1 MLSRDKLD
9 KMERASEIFI
19 NIGRKGEKERDIE
32 RERERV
38 GCGTSIPL
46 RNNEKSTNQPT
57 DGQTG

>member
-1 MLSRDKLD
+1 MTRW
-9 KMERASEIFI
+9 ERASEIFI

-46 RNNEKSTNQPT
+46 RNEKSTNQPT
-57 DGQTG
+57 DGQTGS